1 MSEQMKPSGIDWI
14 KDIPISWDINKVKYL
29 ATNSNT
35 LFLDGD
41 WIESDIIEDSGI
53 RYLTTGNVGAGY
65 YKEQGNGYIS
75 QKTFDELH
83 CLKVVPGDLMISR
96 LNEPIG
102 RACIVPDGEKFYVVA
117 VDNVILRPNKEYNK
131 KFIMYAMNT
140 DGYAEHGNIIARG
153 ATMSRVSRSQL
164 GQFWISYPDIS
175 EQNAIVD
182 YLDSQCSKLDGII
195 SDLEKQI
202 ETLQKYKKSLILET
216 VTKGLNKNAPMKSSG
231 IDWIGDIPAHW
242 DIKRLKY
249 LLEQSD
255 ENMKVGPFGSALSGG
270 DIVNE
275 GKWVYN
281 QRVVLDDNFNETD
294 SFITEEKFQEMKGF
308 VVKGGDLL
316 ITTRGTIG
324 KVAIVPDNPQEG
336 ILHPCII
343 KFRVNKE
350 LILPEL
356 VKLIFNE
363 SDIVK
368 DQFVLMSNA
377 TTIEVIYSY
386 SLKEIILPVIPME
399 EQKAVFEFLSKQ
411 CSTID
416 SILKDK
422 QEQLEKIK
430 QHKKSLIYE
439 YVTGKQRVKE
449 ATNGN

>member
-1 MSEQMKPSGIDWI
+1 MLEQMKPSGIDWI

-75 QKTFDELH
+75 QKAFDELH
-83 CLKVVPGDLMISR
+83 CLKVIPGDLMISR

-164 GQFWISYPDIS
+164 GQFWIAYPDIS

-202 ETLQKYKKSLILET
+202 ETLQKYK
-216 VTKGLNKNAPMKSSG
+216 N
-231 IDWIGDIPAHW
+231 
-242 DIKRLKY
+242 R
-249 LLEQSD
+249 
-255 ENMKVGPFGSALSGG
+255 
-270 DIVNE
+270 
-275 GKWVYN
+275 
-281 QRVVLDDNFNETD
+281 
-294 SFITEEKFQEMKGF
+294 
-308 VVKGGDLL
+308 
-316 ITTRGTIG
+316 
-324 KVAIVPDNPQEG
+324 
-336 ILHPCII
+336 
-343 KFRVNKE
+343 
-350 LILPEL
+350 
-356 VKLIFNE
+356 
-363 SDIVK
+363 
-368 DQFVLMSNA
+368 
-377 TTIEVIYSY
+377 
-386 SLKEIILPVIPME
+386 
-399 EQKAVFEFLSKQ
+399 
-411 CSTID
+411 
-416 SILKDK
+416 
-422 QEQLEKIK
+422 
-430 QHKKSLIYE
+430 
-439 YVTGKQRVKE
+439 
-449 ATNGN
+449 